1 MALDLIARAVA
12 TSAQTAAAQALART
26 AALDLFST
34 LGARAIDASI
44 ATLLTAGYAAPGS
57 GAGTYVSD
65 ALATAALAAAHPR
78 FCKQTANG
86 RYFRFAGDFVTVEQ
100 AGAVGAAG
108 TNDQPAIQAAIDYA
122 LALGIAEV
130 RFTRPAYDLWCP
142 LRTSGTFGPGW
153 AGLRDGYPIYI
164 NGSISLLGLNGG
176 STLRFLNSTG
186 GVKTSGLQATA
197 WGTWYGGGIWVDP
210 NSSVAATNIDHIR
223 LENLILDGTVPY
235 VAANGNVGANT
246 SDKGLGFPSNG
257 NNVVLNL
264 TMRNVTV
271 HNFCGELFYG
281 GCFNGSSVT
290 LAENCE
296 FYNSNQS
303 AWNPTGTGKVVAVN
317 LIARDSYLPSEI
329 ILGQGHTYVGG
340 YFARGSNAGSIGTQF
355 FAGGYNYTY
364 PNRDTAKQPAWV
376 TFIGTTFE
384 KISTVNLTSWMRG
397 TVTSIDCSWTTQ
409 NQNEQDICLDIDF
422 VIDQVSCGITVA
434 GPSTL
439 TNPYPLTPAGV
450 YQTPPKNISL
460 RIRAS
465 RTALAVANNKVSN
478 ILTFSNLVDKNTVRA
493 FITGECGNAGSAF
506 TLGATPAGF
515 AVPYVH
521 VDPGFNP
528 ADTTRRMGGPYDDVL
543 ADKLYKVSWPALSL
557 NPQGTGPYTIS
568 LDNTFGYVA
577 GQQVTFFYGSN
588 TSQVLVFPATGAGM
602 KLPQTRKLLGRG
614 DKLVLK
620 WDQSAATWV
629 EELYEIS
636 SSQLVLSGSATYD
649 APSIAA
655 GASAST
661 TVTVTGAAL
670 GDYVERISLGASAA
684 GLTVTGYVSAAN
696 TVAVVLANMTGA
708 AVDLPSTTLAA
719 EVRKKV

>member
-1 MALDLIARAVA
+1 MNSTQENRKMR
-12 TSAQTAAAQALART
+12 SWTAG
-26 AALDLFST
+26 AAL
-34 LGARAIDASI
+34 
-44 ATLLTAGYAAPGS
+44 
-57 GAGTYVSD
+57 V
-65 ALATAALAAAHPR
+65 
-78 FCKQTANG
+78 
-86 RYFRFAGDFVTVEQ
+86 
-100 AGAVGAAG
+100 
-108 TNDQPAIQAAIDYA
+108 
-122 LALGIAEV
+122 LALGLALPLSSWAEP
-130 RFTRPAYDLWCP
+130 R
-142 LRTSGTFGPGW
+142 
-153 AGLRDGYPIYI
+153 I
-164 NGSISLLGLNGG
+164 
-176 STLRFLNSTG
+176 
-186 GVKTSGLQATA
+186 Q
-197 WGTWYGGGIWVDP
+197 
-210 NSSVAATNIDHIR
+210 
-223 LENLILDGTVPY
+223 
-235 VAANGNVGANT
+235 
-246 SDKGLGFPSNG
+246 
-257 NNVVLNL
+257 
-264 TMRNVTV
+264 
-271 HNFCGELFYG
+271 
-281 GCFNGSSVT
+281 SVT
-290 LAENCE
+290 GV
-296 FYNSNQS
+296 QQG
-303 AWNPTGTGKVVAVN
+303 GTDVVRIQ
-317 LIARDSYLPSEI
+317 LSEP
-329 ILGQGHTYVGG
+329 LK
-340 YFARGSNAGSIGTQF
+340 
-355 FAGGYNYTY
+355 
-364 PNRDTAKQPAWV
+364 TA
-376 TFIGTTFE
+376 
-384 KISTVNLTSWMRG
+384 
-397 TVTSIDCSWTTQ
+397 
-409 NQNEQDICLDIDF
+409 
-422 VIDQVSCGITVA
+422 
-434 GPSTL
+434 
-439 TNPYPLTPAGV
+439 
-450 YQTPPKNISL
+450 
-460 RIRAS
+460 
-465 RTALAVANNKVSN
+465 
-478 ILTFSNLVDKNTVRA
+478 
-493 FITGECGNAGSAF
+493 
-506 TLGATPAGF
+506 PAGF

>member
-1 MALDLIARAVA
+1 MALDFIARAAA
-12 TSAQTAAAQALART
+12 TSAQTTASQALART
-26 AALDLFST
+26 SALDLFTT
-34 LGARAIDASI
+34 LGSRSVDLSI
-44 ATLLTAGYAAPGS
+44 GTLISSGYAS
-57 GAGTYVSD
+57 AGTGPAVYVSD
-65 ALATAALAAAHPR
+65 ALATATLAATHPR
-78 FCKQTANG
+78 LCKQTANG
-86 RYFRFAGDFVTVEQ
+86 RYFRLAGDHITVEQ
-100 AGAVGAAG
+100 VGATGMTG

-122 LALGIAEV
+122 LATGIAEV
-130 RFTRPAYDLWCP
+130 RFTKSAYDLWCP
-142 LRTSGTFGPGW
+142 LRTSGSFGPGW

-186 GVKTSGLQATA
+186 GLKTSGLQATA

-210 NSSVAATNIDHIR
+210 NSSAGATNIDHVR
-223 LENLILDGTVPY
+223 LENLTLDGTVPY

-246 SDKGLGFPSNG
+246 SDKGLAFPSNG

-303 AWNPTGTGKVVAVN
+303 AWNPTGTGKVVAIN

-329 ILGQGHTYVGG
+329 ILGQGHTYIGG

-364 PNRDTAKQPAWV
+364 PNRDTTKAPTWV

-409 NQNEQDICLDIDF
+409 NQNEQDIFLDIDF
-422 VIDQVSCGITVA
+422 VVDQTSCGITVA

-439 TNPYPLTPAGV
+439 TNPYPFTPAGV
-450 YQTPPKNISL
+450 YQAPPKNIGL

-465 RTALAVANNKVSN
+465 RTAYAVANNKISN
-478 ILTFSNLVDKNTVRA
+478 VLTFSNLVDKNTVRA
-493 FITGECGNAGSAF
+493 FVSGECGTNGSAF
-506 TLGATPAGF
+506 TLGLTPAGF

-528 ADTTRRMGGPYDDVL
+528 ADTVRRMGGPYMDVA
-543 ADKLYKVSWPALSL
+543 ADTTLKVSWPAISL
-557 NPQGTGPYTIS
+557 NPQGSGPYNIT
-568 LDNTFGYVA
+568 LDNTYGYVA
-577 GQQVTFFYGSN
+577 GQQVTIFYGSN
-588 TSQVLVFPATGAGM
+588 TAQVLVFAATGAGM
-602 KLPQTRKLLGRG
+602 KLPQTRKLFGRG

-620 WDQSAATWV
+620 WDQSASSWV
-629 EELYEIS
+629 EEVYEIS
-636 SSQLVLSGSATYD
+636 STQLVLSGSATYD

-661 TVTVTGAAL
+661 TVTVGGAAL
-670 GDYVERISLGASAA
+670 GDYVERISLGLSSG

-696 TVAVVLANMTGA
+696 TVTVVLANLTGA
-708 AVDLPSTTLAA
+708 AVDLASTTLAVD
-719 EVRKKV
+719 VRKKL